1 MSLLRLPEFNPAYR
15 VLTERTLIR
24 CWQPSDAVLLK
35 EAIDMSIEHLRP
47 WMPWVQNEPQDIAAK
62 VRRIRLWRA
71 QFDLNHNYMY
81 GIFNLDESKVLGGT
95 GLHTRIGPDALEIGY
110 WIRVNH
116 ANRGLGTEV
125 AAALSRVAFEVNKV
139 NRVEIHC
146 NPRNKRS
153 AAIPKKLGYQHEATL
168 RQRVPS
174 TSGEYRDAMIWTLF
188 KADYAT
194 SPAAQFK
201 AEAFDALGVKIL

>member
-1 MSLLRLPEFNPAYR
+1 MSLLRSPEFNPAYN

-24 CWQPSDAVLLK
+24 CWHPSDAVLLK

-47 WMPWVQNEPQDIAAK
+47 WMPWVQNEPEDIAAK

-125 AAALSRVAFEVNKV
+125 AAALSSSLSE
-139 NRVEIHC
+139 
-146 NPRNKRS
+146 
-153 AAIPKKLGYQHEATL
+153 
-168 RQRVPS
+168 
-174 TSGEYRDAMIWTLF
+174 
-188 KADYAT
+188 
-194 SPAAQFK
+194 
-201 AEAFDALGVKIL
+201 